1 MRDYNLGYHVAI
13 DFVKLFVHIA
23 LLLYGCWAFQ
33 FIFSV
38 YIVPHACAQAHTKL
52 LHVSELI

>member
-23 LLLYGCWAFQ
+23 LLLYGFWAFQ

-38 YIVPHACAQAHTKL
+38 YIVPNACSQAHTQNY
-52 LHVSELI
+52 SMFQN